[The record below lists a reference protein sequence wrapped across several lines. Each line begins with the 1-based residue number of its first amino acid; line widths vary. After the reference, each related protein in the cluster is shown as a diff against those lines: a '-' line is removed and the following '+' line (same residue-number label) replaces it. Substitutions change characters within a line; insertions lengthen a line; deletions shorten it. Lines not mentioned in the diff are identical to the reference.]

1 MKSILEE
8 FARGNIPSEL
18 RTFKNDSHFGRTMKV
33 LSDTEDRLLAAL
45 GDELTEV
52 FKQFS
57 AAQSEINPLSNID
70 RFIDGYR
77 LGVLMTMEVFNYRDD
92 LVVGGEVSE

>member
-1 MKSILEE
+1 MTSILEE

-18 RTFKNDSHFGRTMKV
+18 RTFKKDSHFGRTMKV
-33 LSDTEDRLLAAL
+33 LSDTEDKLLAGL
-45 GDELTEV
+45 DDELKEI

-57 AAQSEINPLSNID
+57 VAQSEVNLLSNID
-70 RFIDGYR
+70 RFVDGYR

-92 LVVGGEVSE
+92 LVVGGEASE

>member
-1 MKSILEE
+1 MTSILEE

-18 RTFKNDSHFGRTMKV
+18 RTFEKASHFGRTMKI

-45 GDELTEV
+45 GDELTEI

-57 AAQSEINPLSNID
+57 AAQSEINLLSSID
-70 RFIDGYR
+70 KFVDGYR

-92 LVVGGEVSE
+92 LVIGGEASE